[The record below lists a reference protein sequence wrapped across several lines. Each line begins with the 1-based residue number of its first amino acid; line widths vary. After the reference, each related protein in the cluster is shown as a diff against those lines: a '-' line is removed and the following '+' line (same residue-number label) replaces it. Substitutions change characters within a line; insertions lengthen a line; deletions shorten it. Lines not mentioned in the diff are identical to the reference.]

1 MIEKNKESEMNLIQV
16 EIQRRGSVLF
26 VASEG
31 NPFVASGGLADVIG
45 SLPKALAQNA
55 NYDVRV
61 VLPLYKQVGE
71 EYRKRLTYLGNF
83 NVGLGWRNLYC
94 GVFSLEQDNVTYYFI
109 DNEYYFKR
117 DVLYGEFDDAERF
130 AFFSKAVLDMMG
142 YLDYYPTIMHAN
154 DWQTSL
160 SIIYLK
166 TLYYGKFGF
175 DHIKTVFTIH
185 NIEYQGQYSHD
196 ISTYVLGLPDY
207 ANPTLDYNGCLNLL
221 KGAIEYS
228 DYVTT
233 VSPTYAQ
240 EIKNSYFAH
249 GLEHCINNNSYKLS
263 GVLNGLDTI
272 LYSSEHDKKLFENF
286 SVDNLKGKAV
296 CKQKLQEML
305 YLPQRKNVPI
315 IAIISRL
322 VSHKGLDLVK
332 CILEELLQEDIQV
345 IILGKGE
352 YQYESY
358 FGDVASRYSNKCKMI
373 PAYNKD
379 LASKI
384 YSGADIFLMPS
395 KQEPC
400 GLSQMI
406 ACRYGTIPV
415 VRRTG
420 GLADSISPVNSGD
433 RSQGIG
439 FVFNNYNAH
448 EMLYV
453 IKDAIYTYGDK
464 DNWTQIMKRAMTA
477 DFTWGQSALKYEEIY
492 DKL

>member
-1 MIEKNKESEMNLIQV
+1 MKKTPIKIEVQK
-16 EIQRRGSVLF
+16 RGSVLF
-26 VASEG
+26 VASEA
-31 NPFVASGGLADVIG
+31 NPFIASGGLADVIG
-45 SLPKALAQNA
+45 SLPKALAKND

-61 VLPLYKQVGE
+61 VIPLYKQIGE
-71 EYRKRLTYLGNF
+71 NFRQRFTYLGNF

-94 GVFSLEQDNVTYYFI
+94 GVFSLKQDNVTYYFI

-117 DVLYGEFDDAERF
+117 DNLYGDFDDAERF

-154 DWQTSL
+154 DWQTAL
-160 SIIYLK
+160 SVIYLK

-175 DHIKTVFTIH
+175 SEVKTVFTIH
-185 NIEYQGQYSHD
+185 NIEYQGKYGHD
-196 ISTYVLGLPDY
+196 ISTAVLGLPDY
-207 ANPTLDYNGCLNLL
+207 ANPTLDYDGCLNLL

-228 DYVTT
+228 NYVTT
-233 VSPTYAQ
+233 VSPTYAN
-240 EIKNSYFAH
+240 EIKHPFFSH
-249 GLEHCINNNSYKLS
+249 GLEHCINNNAYKLS
-263 GVLNGLDTI
+263 GVLNGLDTD
-272 LYSSEHDKKLFENF
+272 LYNSSKDEKLFANF
-286 SVDNLKGKAV
+286 SVDNLQGKKV

-305 YLPQRKNVPI
+305 GLPQREDVPI

-332 CILEELLQEDIQV
+332 CILEELLGEDIQV
-345 IILGKGE
+345 IILGKGDW
-352 YQYESY
+352 QFESY
-358 FGDVASRYSNKCKMI
+358 FGDIAYKYGGKCKMI

-406 ACRYGTIPV
+406 ACRYGTVPV
-415 VRRTG
+415 VRKTG
-420 GLADSISPVNSGD
+420 GLADSIAPFNSGNRD
-433 RSQGIG
+433 SGIG
-439 FVFNNYNAH
+439 FVFENYNAH

-453 IKDAIYTYGDK
+453 IKDAIYTYGNK
-464 DNWTQIMKRAMTA
+464 SVWTEIMKRAMNT
-477 DFTWGQSALKYEEIY
+477 DFTWGKSAIKYEEIY